1 MDEVPHASVGES
13 HLVGLGGEREVDGT
27 LAEREV
33 TLGNADEVAGVEAGG
48 SHQHRLRVGEPHVLG
63 GDHQQA
69 PCDEERVLARLQHA
83 RDPVDGC
90 LRVAAPLRETKR
102 PLPR

>member
-1 MDEVPHASVGES
+1 MKLQALKQAAAISI
-13 HLVGLGGEREVDGT
+13 
-27 LAEREV
+27 AC
-33 TLGNADEVAGVEAGG
+33 
-48 SHQHRLRVGEPHVLG
+48 RVGEPHVLG